1 MVVLAFNSSTQKTNV
16 ENCLELD
23 RKSVFKKKKS
33 KIQCGKW
40 CEGEKKIE

>member
-23 RKSVFKKKKS
+23 RKSVFKKKKA
-33 KIQCGKW
+33 KYNVENGVR
-40 CEGEKKIE
+40 EEKK